1 VAAALLVAMMVLTY
15 NRFFEP
21 SKLDR
26 LDQFC
31 SDCLVQFSSPVQF
44 DLESPDLRE
53 TQKFIR
59 TRQAPTAMC
68 DSGFCSDDADRGLQN
83 LSLEGTMGISDLL
96 QAAKRGIAS
105 PVCH

>member
-1 VAAALLVAMMVLTY
+1 MAAALLVAMMVLTY
-15 NRFFEP
+15 NRFLEP

-31 SDCLVQFSSPVQF
+31 SDCLVQVNSPVQF

-59 TRQAPTAMC
+59 TRQVPSYGDA
-68 DSGFCSDDADRGLQN
+68 GFSSDDANRGLQD
-83 LSLEGTMGISDLL
+83 LSLEGTMGITDLL
-96 QAAKRGIAS
+96 QAAKREIAS